1 MQNSE
6 SVKCAVKILAIRS
19 DAARCRGFEAEISAQ
34 RRPLL
39 SEDFTAEL
47 FCKVELWI
55 GKANDDAPRVVFHST
70 ENSEEPFL
78 LVFPR
83 WLRTLP

>member
-1 MQNSE
+1 
-6 SVKCAVKILAIRS
+6 
-19 DAARCRGFEAEISAQ
+19 
-34 RRPLL
+34 L